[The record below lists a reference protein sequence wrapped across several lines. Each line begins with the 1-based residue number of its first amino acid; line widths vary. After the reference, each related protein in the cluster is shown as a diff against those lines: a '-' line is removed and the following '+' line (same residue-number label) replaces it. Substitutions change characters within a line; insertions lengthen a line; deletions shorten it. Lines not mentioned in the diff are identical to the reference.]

1 MTIKSHELKDMN
13 DLLSKG
19 KTIAEIA
26 RKYSQYDYWEI
37 YWKVNDR
44 SFRGKKYVIT
54 GRLKKL
60 VTAQAKHDR
69 EKLVEEAQTLLN
81 ELYKSLKTN
90 SKKLIDIDRVMR
102 R

>member
-1 MTIKSHELKDMN
+1 MTIKSPRNFL
-13 DLLSKG
+13 
-19 KTIAEIA
+19 
-26 RKYSQYDYWEI
+26 
-37 YWKVNDR
+37 
-44 SFRGKKYVIT
+44 GKKRAISN
-54 GRLKKL
+54 RLQKL
-60 VTAQAKHDR
+60 VTAQAKRDR